1 MPTDA
6 STLALYLFATFLMC
20 LSPGPNV
27 MLMISLGLRDGF
39 ATVLRAVAGIGV
51 ASLMFLTVSAL
62 GVAAALHASSTL
74 FAVVRYAGA
83 AYLVYLGVRLIVA
96 GLKAGAAES
105 AAEGAP
111 AGAAVTSPATPDT
124 AALQVP
130 RASDHAPSARGAFL
144 QGLVTHLSN
153 PKAVLYW
160 TALLPQFI
168 DTARPVAAQTVT
180 LGLIGIAMDLCILA
194 GYGLAA
200 AGTRHL
206 GVTARYTRWIDLAA
220 GTFFVVAGTLLAL
233 AKGR

>member
-1 MPTDA
+1 MPTDG
-6 STLALYLFATFLMC
+6 STLALYLVATLLMC

-27 MLMISLGLRDGF
+27 MLMISLGLRDGS
-39 ATVLRAVAGIGV
+39 ASVLRGVAGIGV
-51 ASLMFLTVSAL
+51 ASLAFLTVSAF

-74 FAVVRYAGA
+74 FAFVRYAGA
-83 AYLVYLGVRLIVA
+83 AYLVYLGVRLLVA
-96 GLKAGAAES
+96 GVKAGAPTT
-105 AAEGAP
+105 AAQDGAP
-111 AGAAVTSPATPDT
+111 APSPPSQATRHGP
-124 AALQVP
+124 
-130 RASDHAPSARGAFL
+130 FW
-144 QGLVTHLSN
+144 QGLATHLSN

-160 TALLPQFI
+160 TALLPQFVDATRPI
-168 DTARPVAAQTVT
+168 ARQTVT

-233 AKGR
+233 AHRT